1 MATQIKTKTR
11 IFNISSRDSLNGSYK
26 SQVPVSLPD
35 LNFSNSNIQNVYLSV
50 LHCEVPNSFYI
61 VNYTNNSIVINNI
74 TYTLT
79 RGNYSANSFITM
91 LLALLPAGYVML
103 YNNTTNKYTMSYS
116 SNFTINC
123 SNPNCKINTVMG
135 LGTTDIT
142 SSSFTLEFPYS
153 VNFLPLPR
161 LNFRSDAFKLTNFNQ
176 SDNSSNVFMSLQNNA
191 PQMGCINY
199 QSSNSIKFSIED
211 KYITAFTISA
221 TDDFGNLI
229 NFNNVD
235 WFITFQFDIEYVEL
249 VKLLDFNTLI
259 SQQQFQY

>member
-11 IFNISSRDSLNGSYK
+11 IFNISSRNSINGSYK
-26 SQVPVSLPD
+26 SQVSVSLPD

-50 LHCEVPNSFYI
+50 LHWEVPNSFYI
-61 VNYTNNSIVINNI
+61 VNYTNYSIVINNI
-74 TYTLT
+74 TYTLIK
-79 RGNYSANSFITM
+79 GNYSATSFITM
-91 LLALLPAGYVML
+91 LLSLLPSGYAIT
-103 YNNTTNKYTMSYS
+103 YSNTTNKYTMTYS

-123 SNPNCKINTVMG
+123 SNPNCKINSVMG
-135 LGTTDIT
+135 LGSIDI
-142 SSSFTLEFPYS
+142 SSTFFTLEFPYS

-161 LNFRSDAFKLTNFNQ
+161 INFKSDAFKLANFNQ
-176 SDNSSNVFMSLQNNA
+176 SDNSSNIFMSLQNNA

-199 QSSNSIKFSIED
+199 QSNNSIKFSIED

-235 WFITFQFDIEYVEL
+235 WFITFQFDIEYVEV
-249 VKLLDFNTLI
+249 VKQLDFNTLI
-259 SQQQFQY
+259 SQQQFLY